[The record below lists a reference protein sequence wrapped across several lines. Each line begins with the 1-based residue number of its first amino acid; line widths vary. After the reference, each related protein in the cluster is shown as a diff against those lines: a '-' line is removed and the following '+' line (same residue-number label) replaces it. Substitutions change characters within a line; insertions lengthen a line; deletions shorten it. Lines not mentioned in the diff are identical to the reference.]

1 LKTIVFGSSW
11 GATAAGIA
19 DVWAGFFRVEST
31 SSLVTSPGLT
41 GQTTLLP
48 TVVSSVVASVRG
60 RCDGVADCVLV
71 PKRISRA

>member
-11 GATAAGIA
+11 ATDAGVA
-19 DVWAGFFRVEST
+19 GGLVGFFRVEST
-31 SSLVTSPGLT
+31 SSLVVSPGLA
-41 GQTTLLP
+41 GHTTLLP

-60 RCDGVADCVLV
+60 RCDGAADCVLV